1 MSLWTTHDV
10 EYRNQNI
17 LSETGRIRN
26 IIWEGEQY
34 IFP

>member
-1 MSLWTTHDV
+1 MSLWTTQDV
-10 EYRNQNI
+10 QYRNQNI
-17 LSETGRIRN
+17 VSVIGRDRN

>member
-1 MSLWTTHDV
+1 MSLRTTQDV

-17 LSETGRIRN
+17 VSETGRIRN
-26 IIWEGEQY
+26 IIWEDEQY